1 MESKAKSEPAFVTE
15 VLVHAGNPVS
25 WKVDKEVHW
34 VVQGQCNLHK
44 FRAKLGYMRLSQQ
57 SPMPPH

>member
-25 WKVDKEVHW
+25 WKVDREVH
-34 VVQGQCNLHK
+34 
-44 FRAKLGYMRLSQQ
+44 
-57 SPMPPH
+57 